1 MVKRLSRKQQKV
13 IRNVAH
19 NIINYWHK
27 ELKGNY
33 LIEVDGGINPE
44 TAAECIKAG
53 ADILVA
59 GTAIFSTDDYETNIK
74 ALRQN

>member
-1 MVKRLSRKQQKV
+1 MVKRLSRKQQKF

-33 LIEVDGGINPE
+33 VFTQRIVGSGALGTMLVDNNRDY
-44 TAAECIKAG
+44 
-53 ADILVA
+53 DI
-59 GTAIFSTDDYETNIK
+59 DYQILLTSKSKIDLSN
-74 ALRQN
+74 ATRLL